1 MPPSGRWTHYVL
13 LFSIHTTH
21 THTHTHTHT
30 QTDVETIPVLA
41 IATVKNLD
49 TEPV

>member
-21 THTHTHTHT
+21 THTRA